1 MIFTRLLDARRYYVG
16 WLKHT
21 YAANDDITRWLSEIY
36 RDTEIS
42 WGIIAVRAY
51 SKWPVVYD
59 RGDAIRTFSF
69 VRRERMVSRG
79 LKNER
84 LISINDRFPTRER
97 EKVATARLIPECIKG
112 AECVQ

>member
-21 YAANDDITRWLSEIY
+21 YAANDDITRWLFEIY

-42 WGIIAVRAY
+42 RGIIAVRAY

-69 VRRERMVSRG
+69 VRRAKNG
-79 LKNER
+79 LAPLEKR
-84 LISINDRFPTRER
+84 TINFDQRPAPGTR
-97 EKVATARLIPECIKG
+97 A
-112 AECVQ
+112 